1 MRYVSSTVTVLIVLL
16 MVALPSGYSAE
27 MKTEPGQYGYETDTK
42 WMAGYRTAMALYWS
56 AEYASAQSAF
66 QKLIKLDP
74 LNANLSIFL
83 ADCLWAQGQ
92 RQQAVDIYNK
102 AYVILK
108 GKSDRRKELLPDVKE
123 PEIYSDLAY
132 CLNAMGRYDEAKQIG
147 MLGSL
152 EGKSTDLNINMA
164 YAFYKLDKADVAR
177 ETYCKSQQ
185 TTELKELNNLTY
197 QRLAILFE
205 NGREWIDCPDEQ
217 IAKPKGT
224 NYALIIGVAKYKDS
238 QIPPLKYVE
247 NDVRELQQVLT
258 DPRTGIFKPKN
269 TTVLLNRSATEKQI
283 MFAFDD
289 MAMKA
294 MNEEDLLLIFYSG
307 HGFTDSNAETFWLTY
322 DTIER
327 RIQSTAF
334 SNLIL
339 ASKIARIK
347 AKTVVFLIDACYSS
361 GMVNMSTAVHG
372 LERDLRTAKDY
383 VIITS
388 SQADQVSL
396 ESPQLQHGLFTHFLV
411 KGLSGEADRS
421 EDGTVNIDELW
432 DYINS
437 RIPRYAKNM
446 GKEQDPGRVFS
457 TGRSIFISKNPNY

>member
-1 MRYVSSTVTVLIVLL
+1 MGLRKITVTILIVLL
-16 MVALPSGYSAE
+16 MVALPSGYSADIA
-27 MKTEPGQYGYETDTK
+27 PGQHGYEDDTK
-42 WMAGYRTAMALYWS
+42 WMAGYRAAMALYWS
-56 AEYASAQSAF
+56 GEYTSAQSAF
-66 QKLIKLDP
+66 QNLLKQDP

-83 ADCLWAQGQ
+83 ADCLWAQGK
-92 RQQAVDIYNK
+92 RQQAADIYNK

-108 GKSDRRKELLPDVKE
+108 SKIDRRKELLPDVKE

-147 MLGSL
+147 MFGSL
-152 EGKSTDLNINMA
+152 EGKSTDLHVNMA
-164 YAFYKLDKADVAR
+164 YAFYKLDKAEIAR
-177 ETYCKSQQ
+177 ENYCKSQQ
-185 TTELKELNNLTY
+185 ISEPKELNNLTY

-205 NGREWIDCPDEQ
+205 NGREWIDCPDKQ
-217 IAKPKGT
+217 ITTPKGT
-224 NYALIIGVAKYKDS
+224 NYALIIGVAKYRDS
-238 QIPPLKYVE
+238 QIPPLKYVA
-247 NDVRELQQVLT
+247 NDVRELQRVLT

-307 HGFTDSNAETFWLTY
+307 HGFTDPNAETYWLTY

-388 SQADQVSL
+388 SQANQVSL
-396 ESPQLQHGLFTHFLV
+396 ESPQLKHGLFTHFLV
-411 KGLSGEADRS
+411 KGLSGEADRNG
-421 EDGTVNIDELW
+421 DGNVNIDELW
-432 DYINS
+432 DYINL

-446 GKEQDPGRVFS
+446 GKDQDPGRVFS

>member
-1 MRYVSSTVTVLIVLL
+1 
-16 MVALPSGYSAE
+16 
-27 MKTEPGQYGYETDTK
+27 
-42 WMAGYRTAMALYWS
+42 
-56 AEYASAQSAF
+56 
-66 QKLIKLDP
+66 
-74 LNANLSIFL
+74 
-83 ADCLWAQGQ
+83 
-92 RQQAVDIYNK
+92 
-102 AYVILK
+102 
-108 GKSDRRKELLPDVKE
+108 
-123 PEIYSDLAY
+123 
-132 CLNAMGRYDEAKQIG
+132 
-147 MLGSL
+147 
-152 EGKSTDLNINMA
+152 
-164 YAFYKLDKADVAR
+164 
-177 ETYCKSQQ
+177 
-185 TTELKELNNLTY
+185 
-197 QRLAILFE
+197 
-205 NGREWIDCPDEQ
+205 
-217 IAKPKGT
+217 
-224 NYALIIGVAKYKDS
+224 
-238 QIPPLKYVE
+238 
-247 NDVRELQQVLT
+247 
-258 DPRTGIFKPKN
+258 
-269 TTVLLNRSATEKQI
+269 

-307 HGFTDSNAETFWLTY
+307 HGFTDPTAETYWLTY

-388 SQADQVSL
+388 SQANQVSL
-396 ESPQLQHGLFTHFLV
+396 ESPQLKHGLFTHFLV
-411 KGLSGEADRS
+411 KGLSGEADRNG
-421 EDGTVNIDELW
+421 DGTVNIDELW
-432 DYINS
+432 NYINL